1 MVLATLAG
9 GPSVPCCRGVSPVTG
24 TILVERSRCHSGLL
38 WWWHWLRVAAVLWC
52 CCHRSLRLRS
62 LLMLS
67 RAERLG
73 WSPTVWTVGLTN
85 ISSDIIRG
93 TSGVMSTFS
102 HNTQLLWQRQLN
114 LDSVINYCILTV
126 YFMIW
131 IFILW
136 DLQSIILMW
145 IFLSLPRYFKLDCR

>member
-1 MVLATLAG
+1 MLSSAQSPGACLEDQIWWVL
-9 GPSVPCCRGVSPVTG
+9 TG
-24 TILVERSRCHSGLL
+24 SGTVLESRERERERALL
-38 WWWHWLRVAAVLWC
+38 L
-52 CCHRSLRLRS
+52 STLRLRS

-73 WSPTVWTVGLTN
+73 WSPTVWTAGLTN

-93 TSGVMSTFS
+93 TSGVMTTFS

-126 YFMIW
+126 YFTIW